1 MKIIKVSSKSR
12 PNSVAGALANIIKD
26 YKETEVQ
33 VVGAGALNQLIKAII
48 ICRGYLAPMGINI
61 VCIPS
66 FTEIKIDNFDKTGIK
81 ILLKAL

>member
-26 YKETEVQ
+26 SMETEVQ
-33 VVGAGALNQLIKAII
+33 VD
-48 ICRGYLAPMGINI
+48 I

-66 FTEIKIDNFDKTGIK
+66 FTDIKIDNIDKTGIK